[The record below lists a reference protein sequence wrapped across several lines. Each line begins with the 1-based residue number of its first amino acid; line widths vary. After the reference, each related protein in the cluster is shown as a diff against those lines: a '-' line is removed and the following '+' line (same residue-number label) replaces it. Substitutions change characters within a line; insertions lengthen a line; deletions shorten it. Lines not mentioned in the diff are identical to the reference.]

1 MQTIKGNYKMKTL
14 QILEILFPKTDKI
27 DLKYVADLIDNRLA
41 LFGLNTPLRVAHFLA
56 QVREEIGE
64 EFKPISENLNYSEEA
79 LLNIFS
85 VFKNNPD
92 LAEKYGRDEDTPK
105 ANQVLIANYAYA
117 NRMGNGSA
125 DSNNDG
131 VIDSL
136 DDGYR
141 YRGAGVLQITGKLN
155 YEAVQKRIDRY
166 LPNSGINILNGTDI
180 HSLKGALLAG
190 AGYWIWKDIYK
201 QADLGTSEKAVDEVT
216 AKINKHT
223 DSYFKRRKWFN
234 QIKHLIE
241 E

>member
-1 MQTIKGNYKMKTL
+1 MKTL
-14 QILEILFPKTDKI
+14 EMLEILFPKTDKT
-27 DLKYVADLIDNRLA
+27 DLNYVADLINNRLTS
-41 LFGLNTPLRVAHFLA
+41 FGLNTPLRVAHFLA
-56 QVREEIGE
+56 QVREEIGA

-79 LLNIFS
+79 LPKIFS
-85 VFKNNPD
+85 KFRGND
-92 LAEKYGRDEDTPK
+92 LANLYGRNKEHEANQEMIANIAYSDKYG
-105 ANQVLIANYAYA
+105 N
-117 NRMGNGSA
+117 GNIYSG
-125 DSNNDG
+125 
-131 VIDSL
+131 
-136 DDGYR
+136 DGYR
-141 YRGAGVLQITGKLN
+141 YRGAGVLQITFKSN

-201 QADLGTSEKAVDEVT
+201 EADLGTSEKAVNEVT

-234 QIKHLIE
+234 KIKHLIE